1 MLVPQFFSLICQNV
15 SLCVCVGGGGP
26 QNNNMQ
32 YQFLFL
38 YKVLSSKCSIGAAGS
53 SEVSVVV
60 EGFSQSGLHDF
71 H

>member
-1 MLVPQFFSLICQNV
+1 MCLHLNFFSSDLSKC
-15 SLCVCVGGGGP
+15 LCGGGKNP
-26 QNNNMQ
+26 NNNNMQ

-38 YKVLSSKCSIGAAGS
+38 YKLLSSKCSIGAAGS

>member
-1 MLVPQFFSLICQNV
+1 MSLW
-15 SLCVCVGGGGP
+15 GGGKNP
-26 QNNNMQ
+26 NNNNMQ

-38 YKVLSSKCSIGAAGS
+38 YKLLSSKCSIGAAGS

>member
-1 MLVPQFFSLICQNV
+1 MP
-15 SLCVCVGGGGP
+15 LCVCGGGDP
-26 QNNNMQ
+26 NNNNNNNMQ

-38 YKVLSSKCSIGAAGS
+38 YKLLSSKCSIGAAGS

-60 EGFSQSGLHDF
+60 EGFSKSGLHNF